1 MFDKNLFFALC
12 DKYNVEL
19 SDSAEE
25 PMIKDGNGVH
35 AVTSEDV
42 SRIFAPCQTFFGYS
56 DVSLH
61 QKLYIY
67 YYNTAWNASCCV
79 TCYEYYCN
87 DK

>member
-12 DKYNVEL
+12 EKYNVEL

-56 DVSLH
+56 GKRLDTNI
-61 QKLYIY
+61 KKETY
-67 YYNTAWNASCCV
+67 YLQEDFAIAC
-79 TCYEYYCN
+79 
-87 DK
+87 